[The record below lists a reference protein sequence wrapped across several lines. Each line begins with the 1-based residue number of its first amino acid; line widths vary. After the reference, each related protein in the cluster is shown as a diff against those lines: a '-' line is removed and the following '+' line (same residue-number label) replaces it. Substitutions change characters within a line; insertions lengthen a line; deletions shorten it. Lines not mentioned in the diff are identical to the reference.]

1 MVTKMDTEQL
11 KNIIEKNFSEIN
23 KVNPKTKGELP
34 EAIKEVI
41 NLLDEGKIRVAEKK
55 IMNGL

>member
-55 IMNGL
+55 K